1 MTIIEDYLKLT
12 KQYINEYGPKTIL
25 LMQVGSFFEVY
36 AITENDGSYSGS
48 NITDFSQINDMII
61 AKKNMFY
68 QDKQVVMAGF
78 GLTQL
83 EKYSKKLQE
92 KDYTIVVYTQD
103 IQSKNTTRSLSEIIS
118 PGTFF
123 NNDQEQISNNVT
135 SIWIE
140 QAKNILIMGISNV
153 DIYTGVSSISQFTT
167 EYFHNPCTYD
177 DLERYVSL
185 YKPRETIFVSN
196 LENSISN
203 DIIQFI
209 GLDNCKVH
217 NIYIGDKSKD
227 KPSGILKHALNAE
240 KQKYQLEIFNQYF
253 PNNIELFNT
262 SYSEH
267 CIAIQSLTI
276 LLDFIYQ
283 HSPHLVNKLSIPR
296 FENHTD
302 KLILANHSLKQLNII
317 DDDRHTGKLRS
328 LASLLNNCETIMGKR
343 KFIHILNNP
352 LTNPDTLNNIYN
364 NTEYLLQ
371 DNKWESYR
379 NHLSNIGDIEK
390 FSRKLVLKRVTPK
403 DLSKFNMDIH
413 NAIKISSLIYD
424 DNTFLNHLHRMLPL
438 IKDINVTELSQQIT
452 DHLNSV
458 FNLEICSNIDDMS
471 PEKLILLE
479 QKTTGF
485 IRPGQCETIDN
496 LRSQAFDG
504 REQLEAIRKF
514 LSDTIKSNE
523 KTSKIDT
530 QYVKIHEAAKTDP
543 NLQTTQR
550 RATLFKTSI
559 EKQLKNKLVEN
570 IEYIDTE
577 GNKKTFALPLN
588 EFEYRNCGNS
598 KTTIIITSHTILSLC
613 SGLQTAKD
621 KLVIQFIQFYS
632 NFITNFFKYTDIIH
646 QIANFVSFID
656 IEQCR
661 CFMAYKFNYC
671 KPTIKTEDKA
681 FFDFKELRHP
691 LIEHLQTNE
700 LYVTNDLKLGAAQAQ
715 TQAHA
720 DNGLLLYGTNAVGKT
735 SFIKSVGIAIIMA
748 QCGLYVPAME
758 FTFSPYKHI
767 FTRILGQ
774 DNIFKGLSTFAVE
787 MSELRTILKYSD
799 KDSLILGD
807 EVCSGTESDS
817 ALSIFTTALEKLHNN
832 NSTFL
837 FATHFHEINNYDEIK
852 TLDKLKLMHME
863 VIFDYEKNK
872 LIYDRKLKSGPGESM
887 YGLEVCKSLNLEE
900 EFLQRAHDIRMKYNP
915 INKNIL
921 SLSTSHYSS
930 KKVLGT
936 TCELCKNNISSDVHH
951 LNYQQYANN
960 DNQYIK
966 SFHKNHIANL
976 INICKECHDNIHKNN
991 TILKKTKTSH
1001 GYELTK

>member
-1 MTIIEDYLKLT
+1 MPIIEDYLELT
-12 KQYINEYGPKTIL
+12 KQYISEYGPKTIL

-48 NITDFSQINDMII
+48 NIVDFSQINDMII

-92 KDYTIVVYTQD
+92 RDFTIVVYTQD

-123 NNDQEQISNNVT
+123 NNDQEQISNNIT
-135 SIWIE
+135 SIWVE

-153 DIYTGVSSISQFTT
+153 DIYTGVTSISQFTT

-185 YKPRETIFVSN
+185 YKPRETILVSN

-203 DIIQFI
+203 DIVQFI
-209 GLDNCKVH
+209 GLDDCKVH
-217 NIYIGDKSKD
+217 NIFLNDKTKD

-240 KQKYQLEIFNQYF
+240 KQKYQFEIFNQYF
-253 PNNIELFNT
+253 PNNIELFHAC
-262 SYSEH
+262 YSEH

-317 DDDRHTGKLRS
+317 DDNRHTGKLRS
-328 LASLLNNCETIMGKR
+328 LASLLNHCETIMGKR

-352 LTNPDTLNNIYN
+352 LTNPDTLNHIYN

-403 DLSKFNMDIH
+403 DLSKFNMDLH
-413 NAIKISSLIYD
+413 NTIQISSLIYND
-424 DNTFLNHLHRMLPL
+424 YTFRTHIHRMLPL
-438 IKDINVTELSQQIT
+438 IQDINVTELSQQIT
-452 DHLNSV
+452 EHLNRV
-458 FNLEICSNIDDMS
+458 FNLEICTNIDDMS
-471 PEKLILLE
+471 PDKLLLLE
-479 QKTTGF
+479 QNTTGF
-485 IRPGQCETIDN
+485 IRQGQCKIIDN

-514 LSDTIKSNE
+514 LSDTIRANE
-523 KTSKIDT
+523 KTSKTDT
-530 QYVKIHEAAKTDP
+530 LYVKIHETAKTDP

-550 RATLFKTSI
+550 RAKLLESAISKIIKNPSL
-559 EKQLKNKLVEN
+559 KQVED
-570 IEYIDTE
+570 IKYIDTE
-577 GNKKTFALPLN
+577 GNEKTFVLPLHD
-588 EFEYRNCGNS
+588 FEYKNCGNS
-598 KTTIIITSHTILSLC
+598 KTTIIITSPTILSLC

-621 KLVIQFIQFYS
+621 KLVIQFIYFY
-632 NFITNFFKYTDIIH
+632 NEFITNFFNYTDTIH
-646 QIANFVSFID
+646 LIANFISFID

-661 CFMAYKFNYC
+661 CYMAHHFNYC
-671 KPTIKTEDKA
+671 KPTISIQDKA
-681 FFDFKELRHP
+681 FFNFKDIRHP

-700 LYVTNDLKLGAAQAQ
+700 LYVTNDLILGKE
-715 TQAHA
+715 
-720 DNGLLLYGTNAVGKT
+720 DNGILLYGTNAVGKT
-735 SFIKSVGIAIIMA
+735 SLIKSIGIAIIMA
-748 QCGLYVPAME
+748 QCGLYVSATD

-787 MSELRTILKYSD
+787 MSELRTILKYAD

-817 ALSIFTTALEKLHNN
+817 ALSIFTTALEELHKKNC
-832 NSTFL
+832 TFL

-852 TLDKLKLMHME
+852 ALDKLKLMHME
-863 VIFDYEKNK
+863 VIFDYERNK

-887 YGLEVCKSLNLEE
+887 YGLEVCKALNLDSQ
-900 EFLQRAHDIRMKYNP
+900 FLQRAHDIRMKYNP
-915 INKNIL
+915 INRNIL
-921 SLSTSHYSS
+921 SLPTSHYSS
-930 KKVLGT
+930 KKIQGGQ
-936 TCELCKNNISSDVHH
+936 CELCEESISSEVHH
-951 LNYQQYANN
+951 LNFQQFANN
-960 DNQYIK
+960 ENQYIN

-991 TILKKTKTSH
+991 IVLRKTKTSE
-1001 GYELTK
+1001 GYELSK